1 MKTPSILLFLAT
13 ALAQP
18 ADRPFTQQTLQDFLE
33 NSAPFDFVLIDV
45 RSAPEVTAGIGSNS
59 CRPYNLAW
67 PTQFQQEIGR
77 IPKDLAII
85 VYCAGGNRSRQ
96 AAAYLR
102 EAGYTNVYD
111 AGGFLTWDGQPFP
124 IRHQARISAARTCL
138 RHKERPFRQL
148 ISGPSLQNCRPS
160 SKSCYPQGGGRR
172 TQTATATGT
181 KDDRLE

>member
-1 MKTPSILLFLAT
+1 VRIAAAAASKPIATISLFTNNSLPKGEPTLMNIASILLFLAT

-18 ADRPFTQQTLQDFLE
+18 ASRPFTQQTLQDFLE

-45 RSAPEVTAGIGSNS
+45 RSTPEVTAGIGSNS

-67 PTQFQQEIGR
+67 PAQFQQEIGR

-111 AGGFLTWDGQPFP
+111 AGGFLTWDGPTVP
-124 IRHQARISAARTCL
+124 PSGIKPASALPEPAC
-138 RHKERPFRQL
+138 
-148 ISGPSLQNCRPS
+148 
-160 SKSCYPQGGGRR
+160 
-172 TQTATATGT
+172 GT
-181 KDDRLE
+181 KSVRFVN